1 MRRFRIRLDG
11 ITISP
16 SGLEV
21 ARIAYT
27 DGFIL
32 QPGQAVLA
40 YKPGDWQPLRKVLF
54 PIQIYPDGFM
64 ADAAPESTWRIGDTL
79 DTYGPLGKGFTP
91 PASAKKWLLASFHS
105 SPDKV
110 LALIQPGLEGGAA
123 LALYAHRLP
132 TNLPPQVE
140 WVESLEEALAWAD
153 YLALDLPLN
162 MLPSLRNRLGLSPGD
177 QFPYSAQALINQALP
192 CGIGACHACAI
203 KSQQGWSL
211 VCTEGPVFKLNQLE
225 F

>member
-1 MRRFRIRLDG
+1 MRQYKIRLDG
-11 ITISP
+11 ITLSP

-21 ARIAYT
+21 AYLAYT
-27 DGFIL
+27 DGL
-32 QPGQAVLA
+32 TLRPGQPVLA

-54 PIQIYPDGFM
+54 PIQIASAGFI
-64 ADAAPESTWRIGDTL
+64 ADVAPEATWRNGDTL
-79 DTYGPLGKGFTP
+79 VTYGPLGKGFTP
-91 PASAKKWLLASFHS
+91 SASAKKWLLASFHS

-123 LALYAHRLP
+123 LALFANRLP

-162 MLPSLRNRLGLSPGD
+162 MLSSLGDRLGLSPGD
-177 QFPYSAQALINQALP
+177 RFPYTAQVLINQALP
-192 CGIGACHACAI
+192 CGIGTCHACAI
-203 KSQQGWSL
+203 KSRQGWAL
-211 VCTEGPVFKLNQLE
+211 ACKEGPVFELNQLE